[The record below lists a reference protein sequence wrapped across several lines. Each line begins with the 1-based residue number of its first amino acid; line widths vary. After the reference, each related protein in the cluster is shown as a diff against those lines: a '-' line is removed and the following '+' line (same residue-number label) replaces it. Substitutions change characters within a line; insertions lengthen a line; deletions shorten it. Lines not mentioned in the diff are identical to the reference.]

1 MKISKCFILS
11 LIICTLVSP
20 SQGYQF
26 LLAVPFGTK
35 SLHNLFTSIA
45 LKLADAGHEVT
56 TISCF
61 KPSADHPNLTHVDLF
76 ADRPPFG
83 MNLFELRDYMDAIN
97 SSLSEAQMIG
107 EVMWTNEEVMRLW
120 KNREKYDAVVIPS
133 YMNEIAMPFLMDF
146 SGNFILVSTPGVEWF
161 AMTYMGNWL
170 PPSVVPA
177 LVLPYNE
184 YMNLFE
190 RTVNVVTHSML
201 GLISMQRRLGVCQH
215 DVLLNK
221 HFPSFG
227 YAASYYDRVSFTL
240 INGDPVLD
248 APLPLLPTQ
257 VQIGTI
263 NAKEPQPL
271 PQDLEEF
278 ASGSGE
284 AGVILFSI
292 GSIAKATDIPMRAK
306 LEFVKAFG
314 KLKQRVIWKYEGNDM
329 ELPANVITR
338 PWVPQQDVL
347 GHPRTR
353 LFISHCGNLGTQE
366 AKYHGVP
373 VLAVPI
379 AFDQPRN
386 AARLVRG
393 GYGLSLDWDTLTE
406 ASVLEAI
413 HTILHDESYAQRLRN
428 VSIALRDQKERP
440 GERAVWWL
448 EYAIRNRGRPHMR
461 YPGARLHFLQYI
473 CLDVFAVL
481 LAAALATGVLAWLA
495 VRRALACFRGA
506 IACYRTPPHRG
517 LKRAG
522 EKKKHK

>member
-1 MKISKCFILS
+1 M
-11 LIICTLVSP
+11 LVS
-20 SQGYQF
+20 SSNCYKF
-26 LLAVPFGTK
+26 LLAVPFGSK
-35 SLHNLFTSIA
+35 SLHHLFTSIA
-45 LKLADAGHEVT
+45 LNLGEAGHEAT
-56 TISCF
+56 TVSCF
-61 KPSADHPNLTHVDLF
+61 KSSTNHPNVTHINLF
-76 ADRPPFG
+76 ADKPPIET
-83 MNLFELRDYMDAIN
+83 NVFELKD
-97 SSLSEAQMIG
+97 LSQAMEKFTADIMMIG
-107 EVMWTNEEVMRLW
+107 ELMWSDERIKQLW
-120 KNREKYDAVVIPS
+120 KSRNQFDAVLTPS
-133 YMNEIAMPFLMDF
+133 YLNEIAFPFLIDF
-146 SGNFILVSTPGVEWF
+146 PGNYIIVSTPGVEYF
-161 AMTYMGNWL
+161 AVGMSGHWL

-177 LVLPYNE
+177 TTLPYDE
-184 YMNLFE
+184 HMTLLE
-190 RTVNVVTHSML
+190 RTANV
-201 GLISMQRRLGVCQH
+201 LILTYISIAYTPKQALWQH
-215 DVLLNK
+215 DLLLNK
-221 HFPSFG
+221 FFPTFG
-227 YAASYYDRVSFTL
+227 PTASYYDRVSFTL

-314 KLKQRVIWKYEGNDM
+314 KLEQRVIWKYEGDDM

-413 HTILHDESYAQRLRN
+413 HTILDDESYAQRLRN

-481 LAAALATGVLAWLA
+481 LAVALTTVGLAWLVVRKTLA
-495 VRRALACFRGA
+495 GFRRA
-506 IACYRTPPHRG
+506 IAYYRTPPQKG
-517 LKRAG
+517 VKRAG
-522 EKKKHK
+522 EKKKNK